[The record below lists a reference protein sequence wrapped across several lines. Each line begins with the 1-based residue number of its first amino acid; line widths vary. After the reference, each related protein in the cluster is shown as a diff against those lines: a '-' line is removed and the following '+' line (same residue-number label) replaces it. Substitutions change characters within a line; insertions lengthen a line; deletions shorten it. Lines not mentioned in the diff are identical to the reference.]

1 MNFKR
6 TFAAAL
12 ALCLVLPLTLIGVVA
27 ASAPGAPELSVTQ
40 LAGRFSLSWSVP
52 YNGGSAIKGYR
63 YTYYLSEE
71 EGTEYSWV
79 NVDPSRTQDT
89 TPYLDRYGE
98 EYTFRIKAINEA
110 GESAETVVHKTLQHQ
125 NHIDVYR
132 VRDRVEQTSFSATLQ
147 EASSSKA
154 LKKFLESQ
162 IKEMNSKVKATVNVT
177 SFEAAQLT
185 QTGAFKFTV
194 SLALGNPGEPTYAS
208 TVTETLT
215 GVISSSGKL
224 STPTIEI
231 ATSEEG
237 GLTYEIAT
245 TGTAAQAEVVQGFK
259 VSVFDTVNDQA
270 VVSDYN
276 ISASEKTGTINLSAG
291 LKGEATYRAAVKA
304 CSADE
309 LKYLD
314 SDLSELSPAAT
325 AGRIPVTLRPSV
337 TEKFYGDTEPIFS
350 YEIVKGPN
358 PLPTGVDL
366 KLTFT
371 RAQGGDVGTYAF
383 TFQQTDTNYLV
394 TLEET
399 VFEILPRPITI
410 RPADRELNYQ
420 QGTTYLPDGIAK
432 SEGLVEGDKIDSV
445 EYDPKDAR
453 GDVGEFE
460 ITPIGAIITSG
471 SKDVTKNYDISFEPG
486 KLIIRPV
493 GYDGGEENPE
503 EEGFPLLLVLI
514 IACAVLLVAAAVVLV
529 ILLRRKNTEEEDEE
543 ESLDGEENPEDR
555 LEEDAPLD
563 STEGYE
569 EYLEIIDLEEVEQE
583 AENEQEPTIDAPV
596 EEEEFFAPPETD
608 SATQATIEEIENA
621 QAKTEAEEE

>member
-1 MNFKR
+1 MKFKR
-6 TFAAAL
+6 ILAL
-12 ALCLVLPLTLIGVVA
+12 ALCLCLALPLTLSVAFA
-27 ASAPGAPELSVTQ
+27 ASAPSAPELSVTQ

-52 YNGGSAIKGYR
+52 YNGGSEITGYR

-71 EGTEYSWV
+71 EPTEPTWI
-79 NVDPSRTQDT
+79 NIVDTSRTQDT
-89 TPYLDRYGE
+89 TPLLDRYGE
-98 EYTFRIKAINEA
+98 EYTFRIKAVNA
-110 GESAETVVHKTLQHQ
+110 QGESEETVVHKSLQHQ

-132 VRDRVEQTSFSATLQ
+132 VRDRVEQASFSATLQ
-147 EASSSKA
+147 EASTSKA
-154 LKKFLESQ
+154 LKKFLEGQ

-194 SLALGNPGEPTYAS
+194 SLSLGNPGEPTYAS

-224 STPTIEI
+224 SAPTITI
-231 ATSEEG
+231 DTSEEG
-237 GLTYEIAT
+237 GLTYEITT
-245 TGTAAQAEVVQGFK
+245 TGTAAQAEVIQGFK

-314 SDLSELSPAAT
+314 SDLSELSAAAT

-371 RAQGGDVGTYAF
+371 RAQGNDVGTYAF
-383 TFQQTDTNYLV
+383 SFQQTDTNYLV
-394 TLEET
+394 TLEES
-399 VFEILPRPITI
+399 VFEILARPITI

-460 ITPIGAIITSG
+460 ITPIGAVITSG
-471 SKDVTKNYDISFEPG
+471 GKDVTKNYDISFEPG
-486 KLIIRPV
+486 KVIVRPV
-493 GYDGGEENPE
+493 GYDAGEAESDE
-503 EEGFPLLLVLI
+503 EDSSLLLILI
-514 IACAVLLVAAAVVLV
+514 IIAAVLLIAAAVVLV
-529 ILLRRKNTEEEDEE
+529 ILLRKKNTEEDEE
-543 ESLDGEENPEDR
+543 TEGEEETEDTID
-555 LEEDAPLD
+555 EETPPD

-569 EYLEIIDLEEVEQE
+569 EYLEIIDLEEVENE
-583 AENEQEPTIDAPV
+583 AEADDAPS
-596 EEEEFFAPPETD
+596 EDTLGEDEFFTPPETD

-621 QAKTEAEEE
+621 QAKTEAEE

>member
-1 MNFKR
+1 MKFKR
-6 TFAAAL
+6 ILAL
-12 ALCLVLPLTLIGVVA
+12 ALCLCLALPLTLSVAFA
-27 ASAPGAPELSVTQ
+27 ASAPSAPELSVTQ

-52 YNGGSAIKGYR
+52 YNGGSEITGYR

-71 EGTEYSWV
+71 EPTEPTWI
-79 NVDPSRTQDT
+79 NIVDTSRTQDT
-89 TPYLDRYGE
+89 TPLLDRYGE
-98 EYTFRIKAINEA
+98 EYTFRIKAVNA
-110 GESAETVVHKTLQHQ
+110 QGESEETVVHKSLQHQ

-132 VRDRVEQTSFSATLQ
+132 VRDRVEQASFSATLQ
-147 EASSSKA
+147 EASTSKA
-154 LKKFLESQ
+154 LKKFLEGQ
-162 IKEMNSKVKATVNVT
+162 IKEMNSKVKATVNIT

-194 SLALGNPGEPTYAS
+194 SLSLGNPGEPTYAS

-224 STPTIEI
+224 SAPTITI
-231 ATSEEG
+231 DTSEEG
-237 GLTYEIAT
+237 GLTYEITT
-245 TGTAAQAEVVQGFK
+245 TGTAAQAEVIQGFK

-314 SDLSELSPAAT
+314 SDLSELSAAAT

-371 RAQGGDVGTYAF
+371 RAQGNDVGTYAF
-383 TFQQTDTNYLV
+383 SFQQTDTNYLV
-394 TLEET
+394 TLEES
-399 VFEILPRPITI
+399 VFEILARPITI

-460 ITPIGAIITSG
+460 ITPIGAVITSG
-471 SKDVTKNYDISFEPG
+471 GKDVTKNYDISFEPG
-486 KLIIRPV
+486 KVIVRPV
-493 GYDGGEENPE
+493 GYDAGEAESDE
-503 EEGFPLLLVLI
+503 EDSSLLLILI
-514 IACAVLLVAAAVVLV
+514 IIAAVLLIAAAVVLV
-529 ILLRRKNTEEEDEE
+529 ILLRKKNTEEDEE
-543 ESLDGEENPEDR
+543 TEGEEETEDTID
-555 LEEDAPLD
+555 EETPPD

-569 EYLEIIDLEEVEQE
+569 EYLEIIDLEEVENE
-583 AENEQEPTIDAPV
+583 AEADDAPS
-596 EEEEFFAPPETD
+596 EDALGKDEFFTPPETD

-621 QAKTEAEEE
+621 QAKTEAEE